1 MRRFAARLGL
11 PLMIVVAGCAPAGTG
26 PVGSDPSA
34 DGQDT
39 FDRRATA
46 VAEAWRPGPGWATG
60 YVPLQDPTVLVG
72 EADFTPATQ
81 TAFEAGWYRRPADL
95 PARQPDDGTIR
106 FPDGQLRVPLVS
118 AGDAFLTLT
127 RGSDPPPCPALPKEP
142 AVPPPPAPGG
152 GPDDTVSSR
161 PQGECVA
168 LTITKVELGTAPLRT
183 SRGEAQV
190 PAWLFTVAEI
200 DAVVATAAVAPH
212 AIGAVPD
219 PVAPSDTAPEGLVA
233 AQNIVEVDG
242 TRLAFRLGV
251 GSCDTDITAL
261 VQERDDIVVVGGTVV
276 RSTGVCDAM
285 LRLAP
290 VEVTL
295 KEPLG
300 ARPVLD
306 ALTGAALRV
315 GGN

>member
-1 MRRFAARLGL
+1 MRRLTARLGL

-26 PVGSDPSA
+26 PTGPVTSA
-34 DGQDT
+34 DDQDP
-39 FDRRATA
+39 FDRRAAA
-46 VAEAWRPGPGWATG
+46 VAEAWRPGPGWSTG
-60 YVPLQDPTVLVG
+60 YVPLQDPPVLIG

-81 TAFEAGWYRRPADL
+81 TALQAGWYRKPADL

-106 FPDGQLRVPLVS
+106 FPDGELRVPLVS
-118 AGDAFLTLT
+118 ASEAFLTLT
-127 RGSDPPPCPALPKEP
+127 HGSEPPSCPTLPKEP
-142 AVPPPPAPGG
+142 AIPPSPAPGA
-152 GPDDTVSSR
+152 DDTVSSR

-168 LTITKVELGTAPLRT
+168 LTISKVELGTAPLRT

-190 PAWLFTVAEI
+190 PAWLFTVEEI
-200 DAVVATAAVAPH
+200 GAVVAAAAVAPH
-212 AIGAVPD
+212 AIGAVPE
-219 PVAPSDTAPEGLVA
+219 PVAPSDSAPKGMVA

-242 TRLAFRLGV
+242 TKLAFRLGV
-251 GSCDTDITAL
+251 GSCDTDITPL
-261 VQERDDIVVVGGTVV
+261 VQEREDIVVVGGTVV
-276 RSTGVCDAM
+276 RSTDVCDAM
-285 LRLAP
+285 LRLEP

-306 ALTGAALRV
+306 ALTGAPLRL